1 MGRPCSCKKTCTR
14 AGIMTVKASSPRA
27 TKRIRQ
33 ETKRGAAATYHTA
46 CPRLVFV
53 DTNTI
58 VFCVFHTQKLP
69 YASYRSTTVR
79 NPRNISYNGSN
90 SCVVTSNR
98 FNGGDYIK
106 NNI

>member
-1 MGRPCSCKKTCTR
+1 
-14 AGIMTVKASSPRA
+14 MTVKASSPRA
-27 TKRIRQ
+27 TKSIRQ

-69 YASYRSTTVR
+69 YASYRTVR
-79 NPRNISYNGSN
+79 NPRNIQYHTTAATA
-90 SCVVTSNR
+90 V
-98 FNGGDYIK
+98 
-106 NNI
+106 